1 MKKSKMLAL
10 ALSGIFVIAT
20 FGACTSPVENA
31 QQATGI
37 DTTSVTAPQG
47 TTAPPEMIP
56 GETTGRGMTLAIN
69 AETPSIAPARHGSL
83 IAHWKNIL
91 THNGIFR
98 LDYNMNPTMDLVSE
112 WRPISDT
119 LFEFTLHEGIMFHNG
134 EELTA
139 YDVVASIYFVRMF
152 PEGVANHGS
161 VVGAEVVDRYTFILD
176 TGVPNAL
183 MTFEL
188 AHQANFIMPKSLI
201 ESGHDF
207 TLEPIGS
214 GPFYFYEWNF
224 GDSLVFN
231 RFDDYFDSDRTA
243 HLDYIIWRVI
253 PEGAARTIALES
265 GEIDYVIDVAFPD
278 IPRLD
283 ANDNITVLY
292 QPSLTYNYLLLNH
305 NRPQFQNVYVRSALG
320 MALDKEAM
328 VLAAYDGWGIPV
340 WEMMPMALAGSSAE
354 GTRSFDPDGAVA
366 LLAEHNIDPATLS
379 FDMIAYSEEKRRM
392 AEVVQ
397 SNLADIGIETTISMI
412 DFTAWMTVT
421 GTGDYDAAFAA
432 FTSGNIFA
440 FLRSTMHID
449 FIGSQNRSGVYHRE
463 LSDII
468 SQAVATIDE
477 GPRLALMEE
486 ASRIANEY
494 AVWVPT
500 NMNVLVRA
508 FNSSLVTPELAPNGF
523 MFFNM
528 MYWSN

>member
-1 MKKSKMLAL
+1 MKKKKILAL
-10 ALSGIFVIAT
+10 ALSGVFLISVL
-20 FGACTSPVENA
+20 GACAPAAPSVAAPEPP
-31 QQATGI
+31 QAAG
-37 DTTSVTAPQG
+37 TAAG
-47 TTAPPEMIP
+47 ATDAPPPPPNPAIE
-56 GETTGRGMTLAIN
+56 RGLTLAIN
-69 AETPSIAPARHGSL
+69 AETPSIVPARHGSL

-98 LDYNMNPTMDLVSE
+98 LDYNMNPTPDIISS
-112 WRPISDT
+112 WRPITDT
-119 LFEFTLHEGIMFHNG
+119 LFEFTLHEGILFHNG

-139 YDVVASIYFVRMF
+139 YDVIASIYFVRTF

-161 VVGAEVVDRYTFILD
+161 VIGGEVVDRYTFILD

-207 TLEPIGS
+207 SLAPIGS
-214 GPFYFYEWNF
+214 GPFKFSEWNF
-224 GDSLVFN
+224 GDSLVFT
-231 RFDDYFDSDRTA
+231 RFDDYFDTDRRA
-243 HLDYIIWRVI
+243 HLEYTTWRVI
-253 PEGAARTIALES
+253 PEGAARTIALET
-265 GEIDYVIDVAFPD
+265 GEVDYVIDVAFPD
-278 IPRLD
+278 IPRLQE
-283 ANDNITVLY
+283 NPNITVLTR
-292 QPSLTYNYLLLNH
+292 PSLTYNYLLLNH
-305 NRPQFQNVYVRSALG
+305 ERPQFQNVYVRRALG

-328 VLAAYDGWGIPV
+328 VYAAYDGWGIPV
-340 WEMMPMALAGSSAE
+340 WEMMPMALAGSSNE
-354 GTRSFDPDGAVA
+354 GIRSFDPDGAKA

-397 SNLADIGIETTISMI
+397 ANLADIGITTTITMI
-412 DFTAWMTVT
+412 DFAAWMSVT
-421 GTGDYDAAFAA
+421 GSGDYDAAFAA

-449 FIGSQNRSGVYHRE
+449 FIGSQNRARMYHRE

-477 GPRLALMEE
+477 APRLALMEQ

-508 FNSSLVTPELAPNGF
+508 FNSNLITPELAPNGF

-528 MYWSN
+528 MYWVE

>member
-1 MKKSKMLAL
+1 MKKSKILAL
-10 ALSGIFVIAT
+10 ILSGVFIFSACASPAAST
-20 FGACTSPVENA
+20 AQESAPTGA
-31 QQATGI
+31 ATGAQAGA
-37 DTTSVTAPQG
+37 TT
-47 TTAPPEMIP
+47 TTPAAQP
-56 GETTGRGMTLAIN
+56 GEVTDRGLTLAIN

-98 LDYNMNPTMDLVSE
+98 LDYNMNPVMDVVSDM
-112 WRPISDT
+112 RAISDT
-119 LFEFTLHEGIMFHNG
+119 LFEFTLREGILFHNG
-134 EELTA
+134 EEMTA
-139 YDVVASIYFVRMF
+139 EDVIASIYFVRTF
-152 PEGVANHGS
+152 PEAVANHGS
-161 VVGAEVVDRYTFILD
+161 VIGGEVVDSHTFILD

-183 MTFEL
+183 MAFEL

-207 TLEPIGS
+207 TMEPIGS
-214 GPFYFYEWNF
+214 GPFYFSQWNF
-224 GDSLVFN
+224 GDSVVFN
-231 RFDDYFDSDRTA
+231 RFDEYFDTDRTA
-243 HLDYIIWRVI
+243 KLAYTNWRVI
-253 PEGAARTIALES
+253 PEGAARTIALET
-265 GEIDYVIDVAFPD
+265 GDVDYVIDVAFPD

-283 ANDNITVLY
+283 SNDNITVVT

-305 NRPQFQNVYVRSALG
+305 ERPQFQNVYVRRALG

-340 WEMMPMALAGSSAE
+340 WEMMPMALAGSSDV
-354 GTRSFDPDGAVA
+354 GIRSFDPQGAAA

-397 SNLADIGIETTISMI
+397 SNLGDIGIETTISMM

-421 GTGDYDAAFAA
+421 GAGDYDAAFAA

-449 FIGSQNRSGVYHRE
+449 FLGSQNRSRIYHRE

-468 SQAVATIDE
+468 TQAVATIDE
-477 GPRLALMEE
+477 APRLALMEQ
-486 ASRIANEY
+486 ASQIANEY

-508 FNSSLVTPELAPNGF
+508 FNSNLAAPELGPNGF

-528 MYWSN
+528 MHWR